1 MRIDNKLVDQFKEA
15 LKKEGLRFTLQRLS
29 VLENIFNST
38 THRDCDDIYNS
49 LSKSKQKVSRAT
61 VYRTLDVLLSYGFI
75 RKLDIGDG
83 SIKYEQ
89 KIGTPHHDHM
99 ICIETGKII
108 EFVDNRIEDIQD
120 EIAKEHGYKII
131 KHVHQL
137 FVKPVKK

>member
-1 MRIDNKLVDQFKEA
+1 MKIDNKLINQFKDA
-15 LKKEGLRFTLQRLS
+15 LKKENLRFTSQRLS
-29 VLENIFNST
+29 VLENIFNSK
-38 THRDCDDIYNS
+38 THRDCDEIYNS
-49 LSKSKQKVSRAT
+49 LSKNNQKVSKAT

-89 KIGTPHHDHM
+89 KIGSPHHDHM

-108 EFVDNRIEDIQD
+108 EFVDERIEDIQD
-120 EIAKEHGYKII
+120 DIAKQHGYEII

-137 FVKPVKK
+137 FVKPIKK